1 METNLKKV
9 MHQSAARIFEEICF
23 MFEAPELE
31 EEQTEAKV
39 EAAVSV
45 DFHGP
50 VEGSIIIKVYE
61 GMLSAIAANMLG
73 EEDTSK
79 QQQLDALGEIANVI
93 CGNALPLIAGSKEV
107 FHVDAPQ
114 IIEVSDLSDKS
125 RKDPVAE
132 AQVVLD
138 QGKADLMLYITSKV
152 TLSE

>member
-1 METNLKKV
+1 MKTNLKKV
-9 MHQSAARIFEEICF
+9 LHQSAAQIFEEICF

-50 VEGSIIIKVYE
+50 IEGRFLIKVYE
-61 GMLSAIAANMLG
+61 GMLSTIAANMLG
-73 EEDTSK
+73 EEDSSK

-93 CGNALPLIAGSKEV
+93 CGNVLPFVAGSKEV

-114 IIEVSDLSDKS
+114 IIEVSDLSDRMREKAA
-125 RKDPVAE
+125 AE

-138 QGKADLMLYITSKV
+138 QGKADLILYITSNV